1 MKNTVDYEQFS
12 SNGFWLH
19 HIQKGK
25 ENIDDGEASSN
36 LVFHT

>member
-1 MKNTVDYEQFS
+1 MSNFS
-12 SNGFWLH
+12 SNGFGFTTS
-19 HIQKGK
+19 QKKRK